1 MYKQQTMNVKVGLW
15 SAYGECFSSHK

>member
-1 MYKQQTMNVKVGLW
+1 MYKQQAMNVKVGLW